1 MTILKN
7 YLEAKVNSRGNKN
20 LNYLSSF
27 FSETELSIL
36 SEKTIS
42 IVGTNGKSSTAN
54 NIAMLLEGLDKSYIV
69 FTSPHL
75 YDYKERITAHKDLNL
90 NQYIEYLE
98 KFELENNIILGYFES
113 TFLIAAKAFLH
124 NDLDYFICEAGI
136 GGKYDT
142 TSIIQSKTVVLTSIG
157 LDHTDILGNK
167 ITDILDQKI
176 YVSNNI
182 ETLFVSVLNEDLI
195 EIIKSEYTNYSK
207 SIFLSEY
214 LDNKNISFSKLIFK
228 DLNYYL
234 SLMVVDLLLQDI
246 KYADLTNIK
255 IKEAKGRFEIVND
268 SPVKIIDG
276 AHNYEGVE
284 ILLRNYENKYGNLN
298 TDIFLG
304 FKKGKDINNI
314 LKLIIGKT
322 NYNLHLIE
330 DDTFFD
336 QEITKEIGYLL
347 DKHSKNYKIA
357 SLEQFKK
364 NKNPSILLGSLYL
377 IGEYKKREL

>member
-1 MTILKN
+1 LTNLKN

-54 NIAMLLEGLDKSYIV
+54 NIAMLLGGIDKSYIA

-75 YDYKERITAHKDLNL
+75 YDYKERISAHKDLNL

-98 KFELENNIILGYFES
+98 NFELENNIILGYFES
-113 TFLIAAKAFLH
+113 TFLIAAKAFLQ
-124 NDLDYFICEAGI
+124 NDFDYFICEAGI

-214 LDNKNISFSKLIFK
+214 LNSKNISSSKLIFK

-246 KYADLTNIK
+246 KYADLKNIK
-255 IKEAKGRFEIVND
+255 IKEAKGRFEIVNA

-304 FKKGKDINNI
+304 FKKGKDINSI
-314 LKLIIGKT
+314 LNLIVGKT
-322 NYNLHLIE
+322 NYNLYLIE